1 MNDIYLQLQ
10 IDSTVKNF
18 ILDMIQSNNLTY
30 AMVENSL
37 VKILSFIK
45 DGVKEE
51 LALELAKESTP
62 DDDS

>member
-1 MNDIYLQLQ
+1 MSDVYLQLQ

-51 LALELAKESTP
+51 LALELTKESTP